1 VHTLGAMA
9 SYHPQIVHFVIGL
22 LFAGV
27 VFRLV
32 SLSRKLPFTGPAA
45 TTLILAGTVA
55 SFLAVQSGTDAH
67 GPVERIPG
75 VRGAVVEHEAW
86 GERARNGFVVVSI
99 VELVALLFAWRQ
111 HAWTRPAAIA
121 AALAGL
127 VGLVPLYE
135 AAEHGGEL
143 VYSYAGGVGIRS
155 GAPEDVNRL
164 FLSGVYQQAL
174 QDRQAGR
181 SGEAMAL
188 IDTAAGRF
196 PANLELQLMAAE
208 WTTEVKQDPG
218 AALGRLDAV
227 RIPPEDARL
236 RIRAGIARAG
246 ALAAQNNTD
255 GARAV
260 LQTLQAEFPTN
271 QQLQRRLDELSAPPQ

>member
-1 VHTLGAMA
+1 MA

-22 LFAGV
+22 LCAGV
-27 VFRLV
+27 AFRLV
-32 SLSRKLPFTGPAA
+32 SLTRWLPFSGPAA

-67 GPVERIPG
+67 GPVEQIPG
-75 VRGAVVEHEAW
+75 VRGAVIEHEEW
-86 GERARNGFVVVSI
+86 GERTRNAFVVVSI
-99 VELVALLFAWRQ
+99 VELAALLLAWRQ
-111 HAWTRPAAIA
+111 HAWRRPAAMA
-121 AALAGL
+121 AAVGGL

-155 GAPEDVNRL
+155 GNPEDVNRL
-164 FLSGVYQQAL
+164 FLAGAYQQAL

-181 SGEAMAL
+181 AQEAMAL
-188 IDTAAGRF
+188 IDTAATRF

-208 WTTEVKQDPG
+208 WTTEVKQDPA

-227 RIPPEDARL
+227 KVPPEDARL
-236 RIRAGIARAG
+236 RIRAGIARAD

-271 QQLQRRLDELSAPPQ
+271 QQLQRRLDQLSGVVPSP

>member
-1 VHTLGAMA
+1 MG

-27 VFRLV
+27 AFRLI
-32 SLSRKLPFTGPAA
+32 SLTGRLPFAGSSA

-75 VRGAVVEHEAW
+75 VRGAVVEHEEW

-99 VELVALLFAWRQ
+99 VELAVLLLAWRQ
-111 HAWTRPAAIA
+111 YSWARPAAMA
-121 AALAGL
+121 AAVAGL

-135 AAEHGGEL
+135 AAEHGGEI
-143 VYSYAGGVGIRS
+143 VYSYGGGVGIRS

-164 FLSGVYQQAL
+164 FVTGTYQQAL
-174 QDRQAGR
+174 QDREAGR
-181 SGEAMAL
+181 SEEAMAL

-208 WTTEVKQDPG
+208 WTTEVKRDP
-218 AALGRLDAV
+218 ATALQRLDAV
-227 RIPPEDARL
+227 QIPSTDTRL
-236 RIRAGIARAG
+236 RIRAGIARAA
-246 ALAAQNNTD
+246 ALAAQGNTD

-271 QQLQRRLDELSAPPQ
+271 QQLQRRLEELSGAR